1 MPRQSDVTTT
11 YRHRPAPTLEK
22 ALPAGE
28 HISPGSERR
37 EVHVRDYSNHASNR
51 ADDRDVAITDIRTCV
66 VEGNFEWNL
75 IEIETDVGVTGIG
88 EAYRGGGVPEI
99 VEYTK
104 RFLIGENP
112 LDVERL
118 FRRIVQ
124 EMSGHGGT
132 TGKVVT
138 AASGIEIALW
148 DAAGKILDLPV
159 YQLLGGKFRD
169 EVRIYCDCHAGEAYA
184 VDDGFTE
191 YADAEAYSPEAYARE
206 ARRVADMGFTALKFD
221 LDMEMDN
228 DPDPYNGRLT
238 NDAIEH
244 KREVVAAVREE
255 LGSGTDLAFDCHWD
269 YTVESAKRLANE
281 LEAYDLMWLED
292 LVPPE
297 NIEAQ
302 KEVTRATRTPVATG
316 ENRFR
321 VHELSGLLYDHGV
334 DVITPDPTTVG
345 GLAETMRIAD
355 RAEEN
360 YIPLSPHNVC
370 SPVGT
375 MACVHLGAAIP
386 NFDVLEYHALE
397 VDWWDDLVQR
407 TEPLIQDGYIEV
419 PESPGIGIELD
430 RDVVAEHTLG
440 DGSGFE

>member
-75 IEIETDVGVTGIG
+75 IEIETDAGVTGIG

-238 NDAIEH
+238 NDTIEH

-419 PESPGIGIELD
+419 PEAPGIGIELD
-430 RDVVAEHTLG
+430 RDAVAEHTLG

>member
-1 MPRQSDVTTT
+1 MKDF
-11 YRHRPAPTLEK
+11 
-22 ALPAGE
+22 
-28 HISPGSERR
+28 
-37 EVHVRDYSNHASNR
+37 SNR
-51 ADDRDVAITDIRTCV
+51 ITNRNEHRDVDITDIRTCV
-66 VEGNFEWNL
+66 LEGNFEWNL
-75 IEIETDVGVTGIG
+75 IEIETDAGVTGIG
-88 EAYRGGGVPEI
+88 EAYRGGGITEL

-148 DAAGKILDLPV
+148 DVAGKLLEVPV

-184 VDDGFTE
+184 VDDGYTE
-191 YADAEAYSPEAYARE
+191 YAATEAYTPEAYARE
-206 ARRVADMGFTALKFD
+206 ARRVVDMGFSALKFD
-221 LDMEMDN
+221 LDMAADN
-228 DPDPYNGRLT
+228 EPDPFNGRLS
-238 NDAIEH
+238 NAAIRD
-244 KREVVAAVREE
+244 KREIVEAVRAEI
-255 LGSGTDLAFDCHWD
+255 GDDVDLAFDCHWD
-269 YTVESAKRLANE
+269 YTVESAKRLAYE
-281 LEAYDLMWLED
+281 LEPYDLMWLED
-292 LVPPE
+292 LIPPE
-297 NIEAQ
+297 NMAAQ
-302 KEVTRATRTPVATG
+302 TEVTKATRTPVATG

-321 VHELSGLLYDHGV
+321 VHELSELLYDHGV
-334 DVITPDPTTVG
+334 DVVTPDPTTVG
-345 GLAETMRIAD
+345 GLSETIRIAD

-360 YIPLSPHNVC
+360 YIPISPHNVC

-397 VDWWDDLVQR
+397 VDWWADLLER
-407 TEPLIQDGYIEV
+407 DEPIIEDGYVEV
-419 PESPGIGIELD
+419 PEEPGIGIELD
-430 RDVVAEHTLG
+430 RDVVEAHLLEGTTA
-440 DGSGFE
+440 F